1 MATLIITC
9 ECTTLLKLLP
19 LLFTTNSNTF
29 CWFKKKVSS
38 IDGKHLLILWLESNS
53 VCVCVCVCV
62 WESECDDGQFL
73 CGTPTR
79 TPCLTPA
86 SVGVSVLYICI
97 YSLIVPCLLL
107 GSGPL

>member
-53 VCVCVCVCV
+53 VCLTVCVCVCV
-62 WESECDDGQFL
+62 CVCGCVCGL
-73 CGTPTR
+73 CM
-79 TPCLTPA
+79 CAL
-86 SVGVSVLYICI
+86 SVGRGVFRGVRLFAWCALSWCAVVWC
-97 YSLIVPCLLL
+97 
-107 GSGPL
+107 